1 MPNNKPLM
9 QCSFCEKS
17 QNEVKKLVAGA
28 TGYICDECIV
38 LCNEVIKDDLTK
50 STNKDSKLPTPR
62 EIFEHLDQYVIG
74 QDLPKLTMSVAV
86 YNHYKRLFNKSDVE
100 IEKSNVL
107 LIGPTGSGKTLLAK
121 SIAKFLD
128 VPFAITDAT
137 SLTEAGYVGE
147 DVENVIHKLYQAAD
161 QNIERCEQG
170 IIYIDEI
177 DKKGRKSEGTS
188 ITRDV
193 SGEGV
198 QQALLKIIEGTE
210 CRVPQTGG
218 RKHPGGEMLTIN
230 TKNILFILGGAFVG
244 LDDIVNKRINKNSSM
259 GFGGN
264 PVKEKTSLS
273 AVTSGDVIKWG
284 MIPELVGRMPQIAV
298 LEELTEEQLVRA
310 MTEPKNSLV
319 SQYQSLFKMDNV
331 ELSIEDKAALA
342 IAAKCNEMKLG
353 ARGLRAELENI
364 LLKTQ
369 FVLPDLAAENVTK
382 VTITEETVTHGK
394 EPLLIYGKRKTKR
407 EQNSQ

>member
-128 VPFAITDAT
+128 VPFAL
-137 SLTEAGYVGE
+137 SL
-147 DVENVIHKLYQAAD
+147 IH
-161 QNIERCEQG
+161 I
-170 IIYIDEI
+170 
-177 DKKGRKSEGTS
+177 
-188 ITRDV
+188 
-193 SGEGV
+193 
-198 QQALLKIIEGTE
+198 
-210 CRVPQTGG
+210 
-218 RKHPGGEMLTIN
+218 
-230 TKNILFILGGAFVG
+230 
-244 LDDIVNKRINKNSSM
+244 
-259 GFGGN
+259 
-264 PVKEKTSLS
+264 
-273 AVTSGDVIKWG
+273 
-284 MIPELVGRMPQIAV
+284 
-298 LEELTEEQLVRA
+298 
-310 MTEPKNSLV
+310 
-319 SQYQSLFKMDNV
+319 
-331 ELSIEDKAALA
+331 
-342 IAAKCNEMKLG
+342 
-353 ARGLRAELENI
+353 
-364 LLKTQ
+364 
-369 FVLPDLAAENVTK
+369 
-382 VTITEETVTHGK
+382 
-394 EPLLIYGKRKTKR
+394 
-407 EQNSQ
+407 

>member
-1 MPNNKPLM
+1 
-9 QCSFCEKS
+9 
-17 QNEVKKLVAGA
+17 
-28 TGYICDECIV
+28 
-38 LCNEVIKDDLTK
+38 
-50 STNKDSKLPTPR
+50 
-62 EIFEHLDQYVIG
+62 
-74 QDLPKLTMSVAV
+74 
-86 YNHYKRLFNKSDVE
+86 LFNKSDVE

-121 SIAKFLD
+121 SIARFLD

-210 CRVPQTGG
+210 CRVPSTGG
-218 RKHPGGEMLTIN
+218 RKHPGGETLTIN

-244 LDDIVNKRINKNSSM
+244 LEEIINKRVNTKSTM
-259 GFGGN
+259 GFAGN
-264 PVKEKTSLS
+264 PVKEKTSL
-273 AVTSGDVIKWG
+273 AGVTSSDVIKWG

-331 ELSIEDKAALA
+331 ELTIDNKAALA
-342 IAAKCNEMKLG
+342 IAAKCTEMKLG
-353 ARGLRAELENI
+353 ARGLRAELESI

>member
-1 MPNNKPLM
+1 MPNPPLM
-9 QCSFCEKS
+9 KCSFCEKS

-38 LCNEVIKDDLTK
+38 LCNEVIKDDLIK
-50 STNKDSKLPTPR
+50 SSSKDNKLPTPR

-121 SIAKFLD
+121 SIARFLD

-210 CRVPQTGG
+210 CRVPSTGG
-218 RKHPGGEMLTIN
+218 RKHPGGETLTIN

-244 LDDIVNKRINKNSSM
+244 LEEIINKRVNTKSTM
-259 GFGGN
+259 GFAGS
-264 PVKEKTSLS
+264 PVKEKTSLTG
-273 AVTSGDVIKWG
+273 VTSSDVIKWG

-331 ELSIEDKAALA
+331 ELTIDSKAALA
-342 IAAKCNEMKLG
+342 IAAKCTEMKLG
-353 ARGLRAELENI
+353 ARGLRAELESI

>member
-1 MPNNKPLM
+1 MK
-9 QCSFCEKS
+9 CSFCEKN
-17 QNEVKKLVAGA
+17 QTEVKKLVAGNS
-28 TGYICDECIV
+28 GYICDECII
-38 LCNEVIKDDLTK
+38 LCNEVIKEDLTK
-50 STNKDSKLPTPR
+50 SNGKDNKLPTPR
-62 EIFEHLDQYVIG
+62 EIFEHLEQYVIG
-74 QDLPKLTMSVAV
+74 QDLAKLTMSVAV

-121 SIAKFLD
+121 SIARFLD

-210 CRVPQTGG
+210 CRVPTTGG
-218 RKHPGGEMLTIN
+218 RKHPGGDTLTIN

-244 LDDIVNKRINKNSSM
+244 MDEIINKRANNKSSR
-259 GFGGN
+259 GFNG
-264 PVKEKTSLS
+264 KS
-273 AVTSGDVIKWG
+273 
-284 MIPELVGRMPQIAV
+284 
-298 LEELTEEQLVRA
+298 
-310 MTEPKNSLV
+310 
-319 SQYQSLFKMDNV
+319 
-331 ELSIEDKAALA
+331 
-342 IAAKCNEMKLG
+342 
-353 ARGLRAELENI
+353 
-364 LLKTQ
+364 
-369 FVLPDLAAENVTK
+369 K
-382 VTITEETVTHGK
+382 VTFLQGAIGMNYTH
-394 EPLLIYGKRKTKR
+394 
-407 EQNSQ
+407 

>member
-1 MPNNKPLM
+1 MTDKPIM
-9 QCSFCEKS
+9 KCSFCDKS
-17 QNEVKKLVAGA
+17 QHEVKKLVAGSS
-28 TGYICDECIV
+28 GYICDECIV
-38 LCNEVIKDDLTK
+38 LCNDVIKDSIQK
-50 STNKDSKLPTPR
+50 PSPSEKLPTPR

-86 YNHYKRLFNKSDVE
+86 YNHYKRLNNTTDVE

-107 LIGPTGSGKTLLAK
+107 MIGPTGSGKTLLAK

-161 QNIERCEQG
+161 QNIERCERG

-210 CRVPQTGG
+210 CRVPQSGG
-218 RKHPGGEMLTIN
+218 RKHPGNEMLTIN

-244 LDDIVNKRINKNSSM
+244 LDEVVNKRINNKPSM
-259 GFGGN
+259 GFNGN
-264 PVKEKTSLS
+264 PEKTKTSLTNVVS
-273 AVTSGDVIKWG
+273 QDVIKWG
-284 MIPELVGRMPQIAV
+284 MIPELVGRMPQITV

-310 MTEPKNSLV
+310 MTEPKNSII
-319 SQYQSLFKMDNV
+319 SQFETLFKMDNV
-331 ELSIEDKAALA
+331 ELNVEDSACRA
-342 IAAKCNEMKLG
+342 IARKCISMQLG
-353 ARGLRAELENI
+353 ARGLRSELETV

-369 FVLPDLAAENVTK
+369 FVLPDLAAENVVK
-382 VTITEETVTHGK
+382 VTLTEETVTEGK
-394 EPLLIYGKRKTKR
+394 EPVLLYGTKRKKSR
-407 EQNSQ
+407 EQSAG

>member
-1 MPNNKPLM
+1 MTDSKKLLS
-9 QCSFCEKS
+9 CSFCEKN

-28 TGYICDECIV
+28 TGYICDECIR
-38 LCNEVIKDDLTK
+38 LCNEVIKDDPEI
-50 STNKDSKLPTPR
+50 NRPNHKLPTPR
-62 EIFEHLDQYVIG
+62 EIYEHLDQYVIG
-74 QDLPKLTMSVAV
+74 QDLPKLTLSVAV

-147 DVENVIHKLYQAAD
+147 DVENVIHKLYQTSG
-161 QNIERCEQG
+161 QNIEKTEQG

-218 RKHPGGEMLTIN
+218 RKHPGNEMLTIN
-230 TKNILFILGGAFVG
+230 TKNILFILGGAFAG
-244 LDDIVNKRINKNSSM
+244 LENQIAKRANKQSTI
-259 GFGGN
+259 GFGASVDKQQ
-264 PVKEKTSLS
+264 PKLS
-273 AVTSGDVIKWG
+273 SVIPDDLVKWG
-284 MIPELVGRMPQIAV
+284 MIPELIGRLPKMAV
-298 LEELTEEQLVRA
+298 LEELNEEQLIRA
-310 MTEPKNSLV
+310 LKEPKNSII
-319 SQYQSLFKMDNV
+319 SQFKALFKMDEI
-331 ELSIEDKAALA
+331 ELEIDDKACYA
-342 IAAKCNEMKLG
+342 IATLCIEKKLG
-353 ARGLRAELENI
+353 ARGLRAELEHA

-369 FVLPDLAAENVTK
+369 FVLPDLSADNVTK
-382 VTITEETVTHGK
+382 VCVTEETITQGS
-394 EPLLIYGKRKTKR
+394 EPILIYGNERKKTRK
-407 EQNSQ
+407 QNPV